1 MLHFIHYLQKL
12 RLVRMVGKITDV
24 LLSYYQGHQIMTEAL
39 HLKDYFFSD
48 QEGNDKTNNKSNE
61 RFCQPD
67 LLHLHLLLF
76 LLLIILGTSNVNTV
90 IITKYIRMF
99 QELWSLL
106 TKAETS

>member
-24 LLSYYQGHQIMTEAL
+24 LLTGTSDNDRIIAL
-39 HLKDYFFSD
+39 EGLIIPSD
-48 QEGNDKTNNKSNE
+48 QEGIDKTHNKSNE

-67 LLHLHLLLF
+67 MLYLHLLLF

-90 IITKYIRMF
+90 ILTKYIGTFR
-99 QELWSLL
+99 ELWSLL
-106 TKAETS
+106 MKVETS